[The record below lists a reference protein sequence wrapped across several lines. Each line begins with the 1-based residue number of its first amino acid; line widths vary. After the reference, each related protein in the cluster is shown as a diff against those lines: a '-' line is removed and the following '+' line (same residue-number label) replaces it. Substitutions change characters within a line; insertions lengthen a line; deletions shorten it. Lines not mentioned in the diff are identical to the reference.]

1 MVAKMKKEFGPSESQ
16 RMIRGLVEAALQ
28 LQDEERGVLKLTPK
42 DERFLRE
49 VGVKSEKQPG
59 E

>member
-1 MVAKMKKEFGPSESQ
+1 MKREFGPSESQ